1 MPKKPIIISVATQ
14 KGGVGKT
21 TTVVNLAHAL
31 TLKPCYKKVL
41 VIDMDPQANAS
52 SILGKVHPEEQIKGV
67 ATLFDDAQKFAINC
81 TVPSKYKNIDLMPS
95 KLDLFASV
103 NRLAPSNPAAF
114 MCLDRKLDSATL
126 STYDFI
132 LIDCPPNIGGPCVA
146 NALTVSDYYITPIE
160 SSSIFSLNGLEQF
173 MDAVSAMR
181 GYTDHNQEMLGVLMT
196 MYDSRL
202 SICKTML
209 DALQQSYGS
218 RLFESKIISSTDINK
233 AHGLNRTVIDA
244 FTRTKSARCYRE
256 FAVEVMQR
264 CHLVSA
270 EMQAIIQKGSPFDEE
285 EGMTN
290 G

>member
-1 MPKKPIIISVATQ
+1 MPKKPIIISIATQ

-52 SILGKVHPEEQIKGV
+52 SILGQVHPEEQIKGV
-67 ATLFDDAQKFAINC
+67 ASLFDDPQKYAINC
-81 TVPSKYKNIDLMPS
+81 IVPSKYKNVGLMPS

-114 MCLDRKLDSATL
+114 MCLDKKLDSATL
-126 STYDFI
+126 SNYDFI
-132 LIDCPPNIGGPCVA
+132 IIDCPPNIGGPCVA

-202 SICKTML
+202 SICKTMF
-209 DALQQSYGS
+209 DALQQAYGS
-218 RLFESKIISSTDINK
+218 RLFETKIINSTDINK
-233 AHGLNRTVIDA
+233 AHGANKSVIDA
-244 FTRTKSARCYRE
+244 YPRTKSSRCYRE
-256 FAVEVMQR
+256 LAVEVMQR
-264 CHLVSA
+264 CHMASEEMMKMLSA
-270 EMQAIIQKGSPFDEE
+270 GSAFEE
-285 EGMTN
+285 ESDG
-290 G
+290 

>member
-1 MPKKPIIISVATQ
+1 MPKRPIIISVATQ

-52 SILGKVHPEEQIKGV
+52 SILGTVHPEEQIKGV
-67 ATLFDDAQKFAINC
+67 AMLFDDPTKRAFNC
-81 TVPSKYKNIDLMPS
+81 IVPSKYKNIDLMPS

-103 NRLAPSNPAAF
+103 NRLTPSNPAAF
-114 MCLDRKLDSATL
+114 MCLDRRLDSATL

-146 NALTVSDYYITPIE
+146 NALTASDYYITPVD
-160 SSSIFSLNGLEQF
+160 SSSIFSINGLEQF
-173 MDAVSAMR
+173 TEAVSAMR
-181 GYTDHNQEMLGVLMT
+181 GYTDHSQEMLGVLMT

-202 SICKTML
+202 SICRAML
-209 DALQQSYGS
+209 DALQETYGT
-218 RLFESKIISSTDINK
+218 RLFESKIINSTDINK
-233 AHGLNRTVIDA
+233 AHSANKTVIDA
-244 FTRTKSARCYRE
+244 YTRTKSARCYRE

-264 CHLVSA
+264 CHLVNE
-270 EMQAIIQKGSPFDEE
+270 EMQALIQKGSAFDEE
-285 EGMTN
+285 EGTIN